1 MDWNIQ
7 PRAKTCLDCGKQ
19 FADKEELHTLLKES
33 RHGYERTDVCGACF
47 ESGHKSKLTGTK
59 ELFSHWQTI
68 HTVPPPGAPEVIQK
82 GTAEEILRRL
92 VELNDPQYAGSCFV
106 LAIMLERKRQLRV
119 KATRQVN
126 GKRVLLYEQ
135 AKTGDLFNIE
145 DPELKLDQLEA
156 VNRQVAD
163 LLEQGLPAPAAL
175 PAAPIGAVETP
186 VEAGDGEPPAESAPI
201 QTPDPA
207 PAGA

>member
-47 ESGHKSKLTGTK
+47 ELGHKSKLTGTK

-82 GTAEEILRRL
+82 GTA
-92 VELNDPQYAGSCFV
+92 
-106 LAIMLERKRQLRV
+106 
-119 KATRQVN
+119 
-126 GKRVLLYEQ
+126 
-135 AKTGDLFNIE
+135 
-145 DPELKLDQLEA
+145 
-156 VNRQVAD
+156 
-163 LLEQGLPAPAAL
+163 
-175 PAAPIGAVETP
+175 
-186 VEAGDGEPPAESAPI
+186 
-201 QTPDPA
+201 
-207 PAGA
+207 